1 MGPGALL
8 MLLLF
13 FSQHCEVFVCR
24 EQERYSLS
32 LSAPGSRP
40 GWNPAPK
47 RTSRQRRRAGSHLA
61 VPAGYFHAAAPPH
74 RVAPAPFRGWRKAGG
89 RRALGWSEVTAT
101 LAARRGIFLQR
112 RHGASGGAS
121 SCACGKRP
129 LTRILTWHLARWLA
143 AAGTNGGPPRRCG
156 GLQPPGQT
164 QRQEKRG
171 PNVCED
177 QVRWA
182 QPAARKDSA
191 PQLLLRCRE

>member
-61 VPAGYFHAAAPPH
+61 VPAGYFHAAASPL
-74 RVAPAPFRGWRKAGG
+74 RRFAGG
-89 RRALGWSEVTAT
+89 ERRAG
-101 LAARRGIFLQR
+101 AAR
-112 RHGASGGAS
+112 S
-121 SCACGKRP
+121 
-129 LTRILTWHLARWLA
+129 
-143 AAGTNGGPPRRCG
+143 AGVRS
-156 GLQPPGQT
+156 QPPWRLEEGFSSSDVT
-164 QRQEKRG
+164 EPRG
-171 PNVCED
+171 C
-177 QVRWA
+177 
-182 QPAARKDSA
+182 
-191 PQLLLRCRE
+191 

>member
-1 MGPGALL
+1 MESCSKTYFPSKAKSRITSGGPCG
-8 MLLLF
+8 LF
-13 FSQHCEVFVCR
+13 PRS
-24 EQERYSLS
+24 
-32 LSAPGSRP
+32 
-40 GWNPAPK
+40 
-47 RTSRQRRRAGSHLA
+47 
-61 VPAGYFHAAAPPH
+61 

-182 QPAARKDSA
+182 QLAAGKDSA
-191 PQLLLRCRE
+191 PAAAKVPRIIPSRGL